1 MLRMRFTPAALGAL
15 LASASITTAP
25 ADPVSDFYAGNSVRV
40 VIGASV
46 GSGYDVYARL
56 LARHIG
62 RHIPGNPTVIAQNL
76 EGAGGLV
83 HANHTHSVASKD
95 GATVAAFNRT
105 ALMEPLYGNKSAA
118 FDPGKFQWLGSM
130 NKETVVCVSWH
141 DSSIK
146 TVSDLKEKVFTVGAV
161 THSDNTGIDPRL
173 LNAVLGTK
181 MKVVTGYAGT
191 GAIKLAMERGE
202 VQGRCG
208 WAWESLVATSAD
220 WIRDNKINV
229 LVQMASPKSP
239 ELPTVPSSMDLATT
253 EEQRQILALSTAI
266 NLMGRPFAVP
276 AGVLPERAAALRAA
290 FAAAVQ
296 DKALLAEA
304 EKMKLKVDPVSG
316 EEAQKLIERL
326 YATPA
331 PVVAKYLST
340 RQ

>member
-1 MLRMRFTPAALGAL
+1 MRRMRFMPAAFGAL
-15 LASASITTAP
+15 LASASVTSLA
-25 ADPVSDFYAGNSVRV
+25 ADPVADFYAANPVRV

-62 RHIPGNPTVIAQNL
+62 RHIPGNPGVIAQNM
-76 EGAGGLV
+76 EGAGGVV

-105 ALMEPLYGNKSAA
+105 ALMEPLYGNKSAS
-118 FDPGKFQWLGSM
+118 FDPSKFQWLGSM

-141 DSSIK
+141 DSGIK
-146 TVSDLKEKVFTVGAV
+146 TVSDLKEKEFTVGAV
-161 THSDNTGIDPRL
+161 TRSDNTGIDPRL

-181 MKVVTGYAGT
+181 MKVVTGYSGT
-191 GAIKLAMERGE
+191 AAIKLAMERGE

-208 WAWESLVATSAD
+208 WAWESLVTTSAD
-220 WIRDNKINV
+220 WIRDTKIHV
-229 LVQMASPKSP
+229 LIQMASPKNP

-266 NLMGRPFAVP
+266 DLMGRPFAVP
-276 AGVLPERAAALRAA
+276 AGVPPERVAALRSA
-290 FAAAVQ
+290 FAVAVQ

-304 EKMKLKVDPVSG
+304 EKMKLKIDPISG

-326 YATPA
+326 YATPKPA
-331 PVVAKYLST
+331 VEKYLSA